1 MFVPEGNILTN
12 INKGL
17 SNKKF
22 YVSNENIL
30 QIAVLNALNAWRGKD
45 YTKDSLTIMKSFDLQ
60 EQAWNDKK
68 FMNDCLLW
76 TLLTDQNQCY
86 SNEDTLNEIC
96 YSGIATEKLDKNLF
110 ENKQNELI
118 NLWNDLDKNFRKFC
132 LSSIYPHW
140 KYGLKQIIK
149 EFNVK
154 TKNSKDRFGK
164 EIREY
169 LYPELNSSIR
179 TLKSKLKD
187 FYSEFIE
194 PKLEKYQLLK

>member
-30 QIAVLNALNAWRGKD
+30 QIAVLNALNAWRGRD
-45 YTKDSLTIMKSFDLQ
+45 YTKDSLTVMKSFDLQ

-86 SNEDTLNEIC
+86 SKKDTLNEIC

-194 PKLEKYQLLK
+194 PKLEEYQLLK